1 MNLTLMTRG
10 YGFFPL
16 VSIVSE
22 IFFKNRAQIPH
33 KKGNHDGIK

>member
-1 MNLTLMTRG
+1 MDLTRVTTG
-10 YGFFPL
+10 YAFL
-16 VSIVSE
+16 SLARSVSE